1 MKKIIEI
8 NNLSFRYKSKFV
20 FDKFNLSINEG
31 EWLSIVGPNGSGKTT
46 LIKLIIGL
54 LPSDNCIKID
64 DLILNKDN
72 LAHVRKRISILFES
86 DTNYFVGETVAEE
99 IAFPLE
105 NLAYSQSEMQK
116 MVHRIADLLKI
127 SHLLDK
133 DPATLSGGEKQK
145 VALASALVS
154 NPKILI
160 MDGNLEMVDTN
171 TKKEIFNLLEQLNKN
186 KSLTVINFSRNLDEV
201 YHADRLV
208 IIKDGSIL
216 IDGPIKTVLKE
227 DKIFNRIGIEVP
239 FMVDL
244 SIKLQLYALIDKMI
258 FNMDEMV
265 DVLWQ

>member
-1 MKKIIEI
+1 
-8 NNLSFRYKSKFV
+8 
-20 FDKFNLSINEG
+20 
-31 EWLSIVGPNGSGKTT
+31 
-46 LIKLIIGL
+46 
-54 LPSDNCIKID
+54 
-64 DLILNKDN
+64 
-72 LAHVRKRISILFES
+72 
-86 DTNYFVGETVAEE
+86 
-99 IAFPLE
+99 
-105 NLAYSQSEMQK
+105 MQK

-171 TKKEIFNLLEQLNKN
+171 TKKEIFNLLKQLNKN

-216 IDGPIKTVLKE
+216 IDGPFKAVLKE
-227 DKIFNRIGIEVP
+227 DKIFNRIGL
-239 FMVDL
+239 FL
-244 SIKLQLYALIDKMI
+244 LWLIY
-258 FNMDEMV
+258 
-265 DVLWQ
+265 L